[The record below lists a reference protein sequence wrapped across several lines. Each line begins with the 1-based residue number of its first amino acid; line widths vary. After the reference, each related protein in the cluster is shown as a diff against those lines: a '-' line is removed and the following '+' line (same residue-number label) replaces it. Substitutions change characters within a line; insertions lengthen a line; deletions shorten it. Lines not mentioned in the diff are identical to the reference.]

1 MAFYPILFFLGL
13 AIGSFLNVIAVRY
26 QPEKNLLHAGTLG
39 GRSHCSHCGKQLRWF
54 ELIPLVSFLVQ
65 GGLCR
70 FCKHRLSFQY
80 PLSELV
86 SGIIFIIV
94 PWRLGLF
101 SSLPLL
107 VLWILIFSAL
117 LLIALVDIR
126 LRIIPNE
133 LIVFLFLVAVP
144 LVVLGAESF
153 DLTRGSFIGHY
164 ALLFGGR
171 ESIWLNHLFGFL
183 AGAGFFLVLLF
194 ITKGR
199 GVGGGDIKLSAVL
212 GLIFGW
218 PDILILIPLSFILG
232 SLFVLPLLL
241 TGQAGRKDMVPFG
254 PFLVL
259 ASILIFLFGFQMV
272 DFYFHLFRI

>member
-26 QPEKNLLHAGTLG
+26 QPEKNLLCAGTLG
-39 GRSHCSHCGKQLRWF
+39 GRSHCSHCGKQLRWK

-70 FCKHRLSFQY
+70 FCHHQLSLQY
-80 PLSELV
+80 PLAELF
-86 SGIIFIIV
+86 SGIIFIMV
-94 PWRLGLF
+94 PWRLGIF
-101 SSLPLL
+101 SSMPVL
-107 VLWILIFSAL
+107 VLWIFIFSAL
-117 LLIALVDIR
+117 LLIALIDIR
-126 LRIIPNE
+126 IRIIPNE
-133 LIVFLFLVAVP
+133 LIVFLFLVALP
-144 LVVLGAESF
+144 LVVLSAQSF
-153 DLTRGSFIGHY
+153 DLTSGSFVGHY

-171 ESIWLNHLFGFL
+171 ESIWLNHLFGVL

-218 PDILILIPLSFILG
+218 PDVLILIPLSFILG
-232 SLFVLPLLL
+232 SLFVLPLLI

-254 PFLVL
+254 PFLVFSSVL
-259 ASILIFLFGFQMV
+259 VFLFGFQMV